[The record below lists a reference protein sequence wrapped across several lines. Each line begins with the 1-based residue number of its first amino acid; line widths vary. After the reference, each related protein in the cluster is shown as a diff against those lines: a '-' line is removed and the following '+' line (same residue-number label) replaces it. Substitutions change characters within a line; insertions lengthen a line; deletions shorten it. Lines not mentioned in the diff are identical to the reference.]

1 MSANKVDE
9 FDREEI
15 MKYSANGDDNDMEG
29 SYQLDQTLT
38 EEFNDEDKM

>member
-1 MSANKVDE
+1 MSAKNVDE

-15 MKYSANGDDNDMEG
+15 MKYSANGDDNDMED